1 MKITQIML
9 AKGFGGA
16 ERLFVDLCL
25 SLAEEGQEV
34 HAICVKDS
42 KSSQILSQH
51 AQITLDTISIMGSWD
66 PFAALKVRQL
76 IRKRKTELVQAHLAR
91 GALIAGKATGLP
103 LVVTT
108 HNYIDIKYY
117 KNVTMLVPPTRDQYN
132 YYLSKGVNENRLT
145 IINHF
150 SPIIPVE
157 KKKISD
163 PAVLRIVCV
172 GRLVKKKGF
181 DVLINA
187 FAELQSLTNSECE
200 LIIAGAGPEESLL
213 VTQIES
219 LKLHNK
225 IKLTGWIDDVFGFL
239 KDADIF
245 VLPSLE
251 EPFGIVV
258 LEAMA
263 LGLPIITTDTP
274 GPLEVLDEK
283 SAWFC
288 KIGDVNSLAHTLQL
302 ACDNLDERSRKGTN
316 ALAKFKQSFSKQAVI
331 PEFLALFDSLSPVKK
346 KPSPRL

>member
-1 MKITQIML
+1 ML

-16 ERLFVDLCL
+16 ERLFVDLCI

-51 AQITLDTISIMGSWD
+51 AQIELDTLTVLGSWD
-66 PFAALKVRQL
+66 PIAPLKLRQL
-76 IRKRKTELVQAHLAR
+76 FRKRKTELVQAHLAR
-91 GALIAGKATGLP
+91 GALIAGKACKATSLP

-117 KNVTMLVPPTRDQYN
+117 KNVTMLVTPTKDQYN
-132 YYLSKGVNENRLT
+132 YYLSKGVSENRLT

-157 KKKISD
+157 KKCISD
-163 PAVLRIVCV
+163 PPVLRIVSL

-181 DVLINA
+181 EVLINA
-187 FAELQSLTNSECE
+187 FDELQNLTNSECE
-200 LIIAGAGPEESLL
+200 LIIGGAGPEENLL
-213 VTQIES
+213 LTQIES
-219 LKLHNK
+219 LKLHKK
-225 IKLTGWIDDVFGFL
+225 IKLRGWVDDVSDFL

-274 GPLEVLDEK
+274 GPLEMLEEK

-288 KIGDVNSLAHTLQL
+288 KRGDASSLAGALQL
-302 ACDNLDERSRKGTN
+302 ACDDLDERSRKSTN
-316 ALAKFKQSFSKQAVI
+316 ALVKFKQYFSKQAVI